1 VEFHGDNNDQQA
13 APQNMPSINGGGNDA
28 LYKTLSIQEFFHLQK
43 YMLVIYYL
51 RYKEKN
57 SGTKN
62 ELDNNRR
69 RINFSELNPR
79 IRHSIKYFI
88 LSY

>member
-1 VEFHGDNNDQQA
+1 
-13 APQNMPSINGGGNDA
+13 
-28 LYKTLSIQEFFHLQK
+28 
-43 YMLVIYYL
+43 MLVIYYL

-57 SGTKN
+57 SGTEN

-88 LSY
+88 LSH